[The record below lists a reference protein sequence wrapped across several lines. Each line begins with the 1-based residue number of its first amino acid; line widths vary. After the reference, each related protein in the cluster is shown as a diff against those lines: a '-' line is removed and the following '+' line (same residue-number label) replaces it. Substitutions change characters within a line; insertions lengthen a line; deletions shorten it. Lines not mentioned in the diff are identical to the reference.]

1 RPHLPPGHHRGRVR
15 RGCGSGRPAL
25 PDRAR
30 RRRHRR
36 PRRARRHPPAAGG
49 LMPATIVTDATFE
62 AEVLRSDVPVVV
74 DFWAAWCGP
83 CRQVAPVLEQLSEDY
98 TGRAKIVKVDADA
111 NPQTVAAAGVV
122 SIPTLSFYV
131 DGALVR
137 S

>member
-1 RPHLPPGHHRGRVR
+1 
-15 RGCGSGRPAL
+15 
-25 PDRAR
+25 
-30 RRRHRR
+30 
-36 PRRARRHPPAAGG
+36 
-49 LMPATIVTDATFE
+49 MPTTIVTDATFE

-98 TGRAKIVKVDADA
+98 AGRARIVKVDADA

-137 S
+137 SLIGAKPRQVVAAQLDELLAPAHVAAPVTEEDRS